1 MTVPDSFNELL
12 KLHNK
17 TNFRMWAPF
26 HEALPN
32 FTKLNL
38 PADLP
43 AIEPVPMDEL
53 ILRLQGLRRV
63 KVKETS
69 WPIWA
74 YIPMNLIMSMAVGG
88 FLFWYLRYYKKG
100 KCHCIFFKCCKRLA
114 VLSGNEKEANGDEP
128 KAYRVWCPTTKRM
141 KRFHFIEQ

>member
-1 MTVPDSFNELL
+1 
-12 KLHNK
+12 
-17 TNFRMWAPF
+17 MWTPF

-32 FTKLNL
+32 FKKLDL

-43 AIEPVPMDEL
+43 AIEPVPTDEL
-53 ILRLQGLRRV
+53 ILRFQGLRRV

-74 YIPMNLIMSMAVGG
+74 YILMNLIMSMVVGG
-88 FLFWYLRYYKKG
+88 FLFWYLRYYKKR

-114 VLSGNEKEANGDEP
+114 ILSGNEKEANGDEP
-128 KAYRVWCPTTKRM
+128 KAYRGWCPTTKRM
-141 KRFHFIEQ
+141 KRFHFMEAMMLPHQNKEQTST